1 MTRNI
6 SLVILTALS
15 LLFSARQV
23 SAQSA
28 VYVTGTG
35 FADIKRFSTTNAG
48 YYGNED
54 FSMDGTA
61 AGGGLRIGTYLHPR
75 WSLELAVDVGGKTKT
90 SSPYAVILAD
100 APRSQGLDLTQ
111 STEFLTISSV
121 VGFHPPAH
129 GRLRLGYL
137 AGFGFVRGTY
147 RSQQYPQYPYY
158 VLGTPVNGP
167 ITNSAT
173 LSTTVAIYPPPVP
186 VFTALKSIDNT
197 TGAVL
202 GFEAAIDLTKHLALV
217 PEVRALTFSSPNDGP
232 AIFLIRP
239 GVGVRWNF

>member
-1 MTRNI
+1 MTRNTLLAI
-6 SLVILTALS
+6 LMALVLP
-15 LLFSARQV
+15 FSARQA

-35 FADIKRFSTTNAG
+35 FADIKRFSTTNTG

-75 WSLELAVDVGGKTKT
+75 WSLDLAVDVGGKTKT

-100 APRSQGLDLTQ
+100 ASRSQGLDLTQ

-137 AGFGFVRGTY
+137 AGVSFVRGTY
-147 RSQQYPQYPYY
+147 RSQYPQYPYY

-173 LSTTVAIYPPPVP
+173 LSTSVAIYPPPVP
-186 VFTALKSIDNT
+186 VFTALRSIDNT
-197 TGAVL
+197 TAAVL
-202 GFEAAIDLTKHLALV
+202 GFEAAIDLTRHLALV
-217 PEVRALTFSSPNDGP
+217 PEVRGLTFSSANDGP